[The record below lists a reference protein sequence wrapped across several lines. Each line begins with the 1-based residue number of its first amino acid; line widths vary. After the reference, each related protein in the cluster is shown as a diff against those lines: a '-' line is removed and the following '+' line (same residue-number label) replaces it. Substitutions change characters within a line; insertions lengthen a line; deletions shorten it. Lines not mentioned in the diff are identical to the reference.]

1 MAAIF
6 TKTRILIFTGAL
18 SGMLLAAFSARA
30 CSCLPPPPPKEA
42 LANATAVFSGMVES
56 VKRSSEKYTYDGKER
71 IHERFKVTVRVAE
84 SWKGTNTATLVI
96 YTDLDG
102 AMCGY
107 NFVKGSSYL
116 IYAHG
121 GGVSGKDLLVS
132 LCSRTR
138 PLSGAKEDLQAFGT
152 GKKPAAR

>member
-1 MAAIF
+1 MAAMF

-42 LANATAVFSGMVES
+42 LAKAEAVFSGTVES
-56 VKRSSEKYTYDGKER
+56 VERSSNKSTHDGKEY

-84 SWKGTNTATLVI
+84 SWKGTNAAALVV
-96 YTDLDG
+96 YTELNG
-102 AMCGY
+102 AICGY

-121 GGVSGKDLLVS
+121 GGASGKDLLVS